1 MHGLCGIRR
10 GEDKGR
16 VVREALRLRCSR
28 AISFEEEEEEDGE
41 IVNLAD

>member
-1 MHGLCGIRR
+1 MRGLCGIRR

-28 AISFEEEEEEDGE
+28 TIWFEEEEEDGE